1 MSSHPPVDS
10 TPPFSLYIVNCTDD
24 CTGSS
29 ANAKDGSAARV
40 VDGTNLVFEH
50 TCQGGRPGHVG
61 YGNGTDVA
69 IAPSILNNVSPAAIA
84 SPAFF
89 SARFQIV
96 CMADPT

>member
-24 CTGSS
+24 CTGSC

-40 VDGTNLVFEH
+40 VGGTNLVFEH

-84 SPAFF
+84 SPAF
-89 SARFQIV
+89 SAQDSRLF
-96 CMADPT
+96 AWP